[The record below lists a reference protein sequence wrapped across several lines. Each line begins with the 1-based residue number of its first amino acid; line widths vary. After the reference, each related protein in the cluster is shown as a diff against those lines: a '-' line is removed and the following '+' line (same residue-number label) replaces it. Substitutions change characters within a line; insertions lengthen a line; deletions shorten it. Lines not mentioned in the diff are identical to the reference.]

1 MEVTEELAHF
11 IVSTRYQDLPR
22 EVINTAKLC
31 LLDWLGVTFAGAK
44 EPLVEILLDVARL
57 VGGEEQATVIGRGIK
72 TSVLNASLLNGSAS
86 HTLDFDDVHIVMTGH
101 PSVPVIPALLA
112 ISEWRGLSGKEFIT
126 ALVTGIETE
135 CRIGA
140 GVFPYHYLEG
150 WHSTATLGRFGAA
163 AGSAKLLNL
172 SPPQVVYALGI
183 AGTQAAGLKQMFG
196 TMCKPFHAG
205 KAAMDGVLA
214 ALLAQRG
221 FTSSRDILEGEKGF
235 CQVLSSKSDPDA
247 IVENLGQ
254 RYAIEDVIF
263 KRHASCFETHPTIE
277 AVLALREKVAIEP
290 EEVKEMDVAVS
301 SVAAEVADKSEPS
314 TGLEGKF
321 SLSYCAALALMG
333 GEVQKSCFTDE
344 KVRDP
349 QLVKLRKKITVRA
362 DSSIGHDEAAVTVT
376 TVDGREYSQKV
387 DIGKLKLEP
396 QQKYDSLVRKFREL
410 TSPILP
416 DKQTDQLLSLLNKL
430 EEVNNMADLV
440 KLCY

>member
-1 MEVTEELAHF
+1 MEVTKELAHF
-11 IVSTRYQDLPR
+11 IVGTQYHDLPR
-22 EVINTAKLC
+22 EAINTAKLC
-31 LLDWLGVTFAGAK
+31 LLDWLGVTFAGSR

-57 VGGEEQATVIGRGIK
+57 VGSEEQATIIGREMK
-72 TSVLNASLLNGSAS
+72 TSILNAALVNGSAS
-86 HTLDFDDVHIVMTGH
+86 HALDFDDVHIVMTGH
-101 PSVPVIPALLA
+101 PSVPVIPALVA
-112 ISEWRGLSGKEFIT
+112 ISEWQGLSGKEFIT
-126 ALVTGIETE
+126 ALVIGIETE

-172 SPPQVVYALGI
+172 SPPQVTYALGI
-183 AGTQAAGLKQMFG
+183 AGTQAAGVKQMFG

-290 EEVKEMDVAVS
+290 EEVAEMDIAVS
-301 SVAAEVADKSEPS
+301 SVAADTAGKSEPS
-314 TGLEGKF
+314 TGLEAKF
-321 SLSYCAALALMG
+321 SLNYCAALALIE
-333 GEVQKSCFTDE
+333 GEARESYFTDE
-344 KVRDP
+344 KVTDP
-349 QLVKLRKKITVRA
+349 KLVKLRKKVKVRA
-362 DSSIGHDEAAVTVT
+362 DSAIGHDEAAITVNT
-376 TVDGREYSQKV
+376 IDGREYSQKI
-387 DIGKLKLEP
+387 DISKMKLEP
-396 QQKYDSLVRKFREL
+396 QQKYNSLVSKFKEL
-410 TSPILP
+410 TSAILP
-416 DKQTDQLLSLLNKL
+416 DKQTDRLLSLLNKL